1 MITFVTPQLAVLV
14 EVPYN
19 TTAKQIIDYDLLNTF
34 VKVLIKLEI
43 IKIRIK
49 KAYDVKEKIKI
60 IITGFTSI
68 SLAFGMKK
76 EFGHF

>member
-1 MITFVTPQLAVLV
+1 M
-14 EVPYN
+14 
-19 TTAKQIIDYDLLNTF
+19 
-34 VKVLIKLEI
+34 
-43 IKIRIK
+43 RIK

-68 SLAFGMKK
+68 NLTFGMKK

>member
-1 MITFVTPQLAVLV
+1 M
-14 EVPYN
+14 
-19 TTAKQIIDYDLLNTF
+19 
-34 VKVLIKLEI
+34 
-43 IKIRIK
+43 RIK